1 MDITFSESENYY
13 SSSVSTSPLQG
24 ETWKEEHKWW
34 DCPVIAPTVTERDAV
49 VIERDVMGV
58 VDLPADIAVTTTPV
72 VERDDTVDHVA
83 ITETDVVG
91 IVTTDDATVPEN
103 LEHHTPSR
111 QTPLLLIPDNDN
123 SSPENIHKVT
133 SPSPPPNHVL
143 DTPVGYQL
151 PARHNRGK
159 PPARYP
165 PSTEGKQSQYPI
177 SNHVTT

>member
-1 MDITFSESENYY
+1 MDVTFSEYENYY

-24 ETWKEEHKWW
+24 ETWKEEQKWW
-34 DCPVIAPTVTERDAV
+34 DCPVIAPTVTERDVAG
-49 VIERDVMGV
+49 I
-58 VDLPADIAVTTTPV
+58 VDLHADIAVTTRLV
-72 VERDDTVDHVA
+72 VERDDTVDDVA
-83 ITETDVVG
+83 ITETDAAG
-91 IVTTDDATVPEN
+91 N

-111 QTPLLLIPDNDN
+111 QTPLLLVPDNDH

-133 SPSPPPNHVL
+133 SLSPPPNPVL

-159 PPARYP
+159 PPARYS
-165 PSTEGKQSQYPI
+165 PSTEGKQSQYLI

>member
-1 MDITFSESENYY
+1 
-13 SSSVSTSPLQG
+13 
-24 ETWKEEHKWW
+24 
-34 DCPVIAPTVTERDAV
+34 
-49 VIERDVMGV
+49 MGV
-58 VDLPADIAVTTTPV
+58 VDLPADIAVTTTPM

-91 IVTTDDATVPEN
+91 IVTIDDATVPEN
-103 LEHHTPSR
+103 LEHHTPNR

-123 SSPENIHKVT
+123 SSPENIQKVT

-151 PARHNRGK
+151 PAMHNRGK

-165 PSTEGKQSQYPI
+165 PSTEGKQSHYPI